1 MNLGVLTWTSH
12 IFEELEE
19 EGHTIPHWKALRY
32 GKGDLGWQSC
42 GSTLNIIEDVLKR
55 ICYINGNLLIF
66 NLEPLY
72 LRPTYHLNP
81 YFFVSKRMTNLF

>member
-32 GKGDLGWQSC
+32 GKGDSRWQSC
-42 GSTLNIIEDVLKR
+42 GSTLNIYKDVLKS
-55 ICYINGNLLIF
+55 GNLQGFVDSQFGALYFIIF
-66 NLEPLY
+66 DTSHQSIRY
-72 LRPTYHLNP
+72 
-81 YFFVSKRMTNLF
+81 